1 MYYETVV
8 TLYVVN
14 DVYLNM
20 LPVELLIAWVSSTC
34 DAQ

>member
-1 MYYETVV
+1 MCRVYIMYFETVV

-20 LPVELLIAWVSSTC
+20 LPVELLIAWV
-34 DAQ
+34 